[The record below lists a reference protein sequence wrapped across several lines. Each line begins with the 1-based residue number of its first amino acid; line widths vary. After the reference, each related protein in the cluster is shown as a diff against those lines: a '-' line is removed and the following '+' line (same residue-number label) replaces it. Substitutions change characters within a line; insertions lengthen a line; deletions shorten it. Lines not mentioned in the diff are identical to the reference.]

1 MNKKIVTIFLSLCIA
16 LSVCGCKNNK
26 EEQTGPV
33 FDGDIS
39 IYAYADTT
47 INPLVTKHHTNAMAY
62 SIIYSPLIKINSDL
76 STENVLLDSFTRS
89 DDGLSYTFRLGNHK
103 FSDSSVVTADNVIK
117 SLDLIKK
124 NPESCFYQV
133 FDYISSYKA
142 LSDKEF
148 SVKLSYPNTNIV
160 TLLNFPIVKDEKSNI
175 GSGPFKIVSITD
187 ETVKLTANENSPT
200 IPSLKNVNIKI
211 YPDKDVCEDAFSN
224 NETDLINI
232 DISNL
237 AQFSSKDDIKTYSY
251 VSDDFTFLGFNCE
264 KELFADINVK
274 KAIASLVD
282 KDKLCQS
289 ILVGHAVKTATPFKA
304 GSIYS
309 HDYDYE
315 NNSEKALEYLTLS
328 EYEFSD
334 ITFDI
339 LVNSDNLSA
348 KNTAEY
354 IANTLK
360 EHGMNTNAVLLDKS
374 TYLSRINSGEFDAF
388 VGEITMPSNGDI
400 SFLLTEGNMFNFTS
414 GAVNNALFAFNASTE
429 ISNKKDAA
437 SELNK
442 AYLNTLPLISLYY
455 KSNMLLVSDKYN
467 ASANV
472 TACDIFEEI
481 NMWKLK
487 K

>member
-1 MNKKIVTIFLSLCIA
+1 MNKKILTFFLIFCLS
-16 LSVCGCKNNK
+16 LSVCSCKNNK
-26 EEQTGPV
+26 NEQSGPV
-33 FDGDIS
+33 FEGDIS

-76 STENVLLDSFTRS
+76 STENILLDSFTRS

-103 FSDSSVVTADNVIK
+103 FSDGSAVTAKNVIT

-142 LSDKEF
+142 LSDREF
-148 SVKLSYPNTNIV
+148 SVTLSYPNTNIV

-175 GSGPFKIVSITD
+175 GSGPFKVKSIAD
-187 ETVKLTANENSPT
+187 ETVNLTANETSPT
-200 IPSLKNVNIKI
+200 IPSLKNVTIKI

-237 AQFSSKDDIKTYSY
+237 AQFSSKDDIKSYNY

-264 KELFADINVK
+264 NELFADINVK
-274 KAIASLVD
+274 KAIASLID

-304 GSIYS
+304 ESIYS
-309 HDYDYE
+309 HNYDYE
-315 NNSEKALEYLTLS
+315 NNPDKALEYLSLS

-334 ITFDI
+334 ISFSI
-339 LVNSDNLSA
+339 LVNQDNLSA

-360 EHGMNTNAVLLDKS
+360 EHGMNISTVLLDKS
-374 TYLSRINSGEFDAF
+374 SYLSRINSGDFDAF
-388 VGEITMPSNGDI
+388 IGEITMPSNGDI

-414 GAVNNALFAFNASTE
+414 GAVNNALFAFNASTD
-429 ISNKKDAA
+429 INNKKDASA
-437 SELNK
+437 ELNK
-442 AYLNTLPLISLYY
+442 AYLNTLPMISLYY
-455 KSNMLLVSDKYN
+455 KSNMLLVSDRYA

-481 NMWKLK
+481 NMWKIK